1 MKCKCEAE
9 ISFEAEPNFGE
20 AIYRCMAQE
29 SDDPHKG
36 ADIRVKL
43 IRSRRYL
50 CLTVAAGNIV
60 SLRASLNTGLRL
72 IKVIEDMIDL
82 VDRGDING

>member
-1 MKCKCEAE
+1 MKCKCKAE
-9 ISFEAEPNFGE
+9 ISFEAEPNLGE

-36 ADIRVKL
+36 ADIRVK
-43 IRSRRYL
+43 RSRRYL
-50 CLTVAAGNIV
+50 CLTVVAGNIV

-82 VDRGDING
+82 VDGGDLNG

>member
-1 MKCKCEAE
+1 MKCKCEAK
-9 ISFEAEPNFGE
+9 IFFEAEPNLGE

-36 ADIRVKL
+36 VDIKVE
-43 IRSRRYL
+43 RSRRYL

-60 SLRASLNTGLRL
+60 SLRSALNTGLRL
-72 IKVIEDMIDL
+72 IKVIEDMIDII
-82 VDRGDING
+82 DGGDLNG

>member
-9 ISFEAEPNFGE
+9 ISFEAEPNLGE

-29 SDDPHKG
+29 SGDPHKG
-36 ADIRVKL
+36 ADIRVK
-43 IRSRRYL
+43 RSRRYL
-50 CLTVAAGNIV
+50 CLTVVAGNIV

-82 VDRGDING
+82 VDRGDLNG